1 MNDAAR
7 VHLAEGVCR
16 LTGVIE
22 RLPELQRASLE
33 HLAQRAAFDVLH
45 GDVRAAVNLVD
56 VVDGGDV
63 RVVDRRRHA
72 CFLDEPLAPRFIPRQ
87 RGANQLEGRSAL
99 QLQVFGEED
108 LSHSALSQTF
118 EDTVVTDSGP

>member
-1 MNDAAR
+1 MNDAAP
-7 VHLAEGVCR
+7 VHLGEGVSR
-16 LTGVIE
+16 LNGVVE
-22 RLPELQRASLE
+22 RLPEFQRASLE

-45 GDVRAAVNLVD
+45 RDVRAAVDLAD

-63 RVVDRRRHA
+63 RVVDRRRQA

-99 QLQVFGEED
+99 QLQVFDEED
-108 LSHSALSQTF
+108 LSHSALPQTF
-118 EDTVVTDSGP
+118 EDTVVSDSGP